1 MAAKRRLD
9 WTELLLIVPFVA
21 VTTWLIAAHVVTERH
36 LINDVLAMDGRR
48 ELLELAGQYG
58 DQRSTRYAE
67 EWAIRDFFKDRR
79 DGVFLDVGAND
90 YQKENNTYYL
100 ETSLG
105 WSGVAVDAQQ
115 EFAEGYR
122 AHRPHTKFVA
132 AFISDVSGTTS
143 PLYVPKANTLTAS
156 TSQAFAEGED
166 GATVKR
172 EVPTLTLDDLL
183 AQHHI
188 ERLDFASIDI
198 ELAEP
203 KALAG
208 FSIDRYRPALVC
220 IEAHK
225 EVRQQ
230 ILDFFQRHDYVVL
243 GKYLRLDT
251 ANLYFAPARSL
262 SSPTDH
268 SVEKGDPGS
277 IASFRRTP

>member
-1 MAAKRRLD
+1 
-9 WTELLLIVPFVA
+9 
-21 VTTWLIAAHVVTERH
+21 
-36 LINDVLAMDGRR
+36 
-48 ELLELAGQYG
+48 
-58 DQRSTRYAE
+58 
-67 EWAIRDFFKDRR
+67 
-79 DGVFLDVGAND
+79 
-90 YQKENNTYYL
+90 
-100 ETSLG
+100 
-105 WSGVAVDAQQ
+105 
-115 EFAEGYR
+115 
-122 AHRPHTKFVA
+122 
-132 AFISDVSGTTS
+132 
-143 PLYVPKANTLTAS
+143 
-156 TSQAFAEGED
+156 
-166 GATVKR
+166 
-172 EVPTLTLDDLL
+172 LTLDDLL

-262 SSPTDH
+262 SSPTDR
-268 SVEKGDPGS
+268 SVEKGDPSS
-277 IASFRRTP
+277 IASSRRTP

>member
-1 MAAKRRLD
+1 MASKRRLD
-9 WTELLLIVPFVA
+9 WTEVLLIVLGVA
-21 VTTWLIAAHVVTERH
+21 VATWVVAVRVVTDHRR
-36 LINDVLAMDGRR
+36 INDVLAMDGVR
-48 ELLELAGQYG
+48 ELTELARPYT
-58 DQRSTRYAE
+58 DRSTRYAE
-67 EWAIRDFFKDRR
+67 EWVIRDFFQDRR
-79 DGVFLDVGAND
+79 GGVFLDVGAND

-100 ETSLG
+100 ETALG

-122 AHRPHTKFVA
+122 AHRPQTKFVA

-156 TSQAFAEGED
+156 TSRDFAEGED

-183 AQHHI
+183 AQHKI

-230 ILDFFQRHDYVVL
+230 ILNYFQRHDYVVL

-251 ANLYFAPARSL
+251 ANL
-262 SSPTDH
+262 
-268 SVEKGDPGS
+268 
-277 IASFRRTP
+277 

>member
-1 MAAKRRLD
+1 
-9 WTELLLIVPFVA
+9 
-21 VTTWLIAAHVVTERH
+21 
-36 LINDVLAMDGRR
+36 
-48 ELLELAGQYG
+48 
-58 DQRSTRYAE
+58 
-67 EWAIRDFFKDRR
+67 
-79 DGVFLDVGAND
+79 
-90 YQKENNTYYL
+90 
-100 ETSLG
+100 
-105 WSGVAVDAQQ
+105 
-115 EFAEGYR
+115 
-122 AHRPHTKFVA
+122 
-132 AFISDVSGTTS
+132 SDVSGTTS

-156 TSQAFAEGED
+156 TSRDFAEGED

-183 AQHHI
+183 AQHKI

-230 ILDFFQRHDYVVL
+230 ILNYFQRHDYVVL

-251 ANLYFAPARSL
+251 ANLYFAPAQSLPSQSDRSA
-262 SSPTDH
+262 
-268 SVEKGDPGS
+268 EKGDPG
-277 IASFRRTP
+277 IASSRRTP